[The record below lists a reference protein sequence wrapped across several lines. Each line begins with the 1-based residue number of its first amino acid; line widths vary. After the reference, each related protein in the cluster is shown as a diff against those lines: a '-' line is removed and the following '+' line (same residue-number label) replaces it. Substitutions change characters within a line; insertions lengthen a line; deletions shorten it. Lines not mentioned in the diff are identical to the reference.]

1 MNSIIKR
8 VVSLFSSQEPQS
20 DIPPPSAERKKTPD
34 QSPVMNDPK
43 PVSVV
48 VSPPAF
54 DLDSYESFDEDY
66 FRRTVDEILSD
77 QASFENS
84 FDAYSGT
91 KMMDGT
97 CERKASMARD
107 SGLGSSGHKASP
119 YFPSKVAKKRPVAH
133 RVIQKM
139 ESTEDEDDSEECQS
153 GNKVVRREDPA
164 DSVVKIKLEQLEKR
178 RLGDVGIY
186 APDNEVGSAARAS
199 SVIDVDA
206 CDDENFEEVSEERFV
221 FASVSE
227 EEHNRLV
234 RFLVDHPFMREG
246 AYPVKRSVRRRFISD
261 VRREASYSGMDE
273 GALGVLTKWI
283 KKTYLEVCM
292 VADADKEGSE
302 FGDEIDDENVL
313 EHRSRSKSKKDR
325 KRKRTSIDQAREKT
339 KTKKTKTKKSDISMV
354 PSKQDVRE
362 VINID
367 SDDSAI
373 AISKSPST
381 DIQVL
386 EKAPVPQSDLQRT
399 PTSHHIH
406 PENAKHGRVV
416 IEHATPK
423 APTTPSNHRGNER
436 SISSKESSLPMPRYH
451 NSTSKNDVNSN
462 KRIQPASQEDIAR
475 KESSKKRTVSSADL
489 PSSHSKDELQKIA
502 ENREKRKKK
511 KKKKKKKRCDDK
523 NKRRLDRQEKRR
535 SEKSETIPE
544 RLTTCAEVRSKYFSL
559 SLRQS
564 KGGRTCALRS
574 NTQLPK
580 HSIPEETLLILKDL
594 GLPPDFLSSGSDL
607 SDIPDDTSSINDN
620 PFLSHPTLRISP
632 PRDHIVESFTES
644 PRTPVNGASLVKSCV
659 NPAKPALARPA
670 KVSPYFPQP
679 LVDPE
684 SCIPFPP
691 IDADSFGLVQEQLAH
706 DPFRL
711 LIATIF
717 LNRTRGGVALP
728 VLFRVFERFP
738 TVEAMATADVCD
750 FVDMILCLGFQNQRT
765 RKCISLAQTW
775 MSHPPKKDER
785 YRKLHYP
792 CKLDGRD
799 VRPQECI
806 DDTDPRVAWEVA
818 HLPGV
823 GAYSLDSW
831 RIFCRDELRGLAKDW
846 KGSGAATA
854 DFVPEW
860 KSVLP
865 HDKELRAYLTWM
877 WLKEGWV
884 WDRQTGLKTR
894 ASEKMMR
901 AARRGGVALEE
912 NGNWILETSPVK
924 KATNGLT
931 TLD

>member
-227 EEHNRLV
+227 EEHDRLV

-511 KKKKKKKRCDDK
+511 KKKKKRCDDK

-544 RLTTCAEVRSKYFSL
+544 SNRLSR
-559 SLRQS
+559 
-564 KGGRTCALRS
+564 KGDQQATHIAG
-574 NTQLPK
+574 P
-580 HSIPEETLLILKDL
+580 
-594 GLPPDFLSSGSDL
+594 
-607 SDIPDDTSSINDN
+607 
-620 PFLSHPTLRISP
+620 ISQE
-632 PRDHIVESFTES
+632 H
-644 PRTPVNGASLVKSCV
+644 
-659 NPAKPALARPA
+659 PAKSISLPRKA
-670 KVSPYFPQP
+670 VSM
-679 LVDPE
+679 D
-684 SCIPFPP
+684 
-691 IDADSFGLVQEQLAH
+691 
-706 DPFRL
+706 DPFWD
-711 LIATIF
+711 
-717 LNRTRGGVALP
+717 
-728 VLFRVFERFP
+728 
-738 TVEAMATADVCD
+738 MD
-750 FVDMILCLGFQNQRT
+750 F
-765 RKCISLAQTW
+765 
-775 MSHPPKKDER
+775 
-785 YRKLHYP
+785 
-792 CKLDGRD
+792 
-799 VRPQECI
+799 
-806 DDTDPRVAWEVA
+806 
-818 HLPGV
+818 
-823 GAYSLDSW
+823 
-831 RIFCRDELRGLAKDW
+831 
-846 KGSGAATA
+846 
-854 DFVPEW
+854 
-860 KSVLP
+860 
-865 HDKELRAYLTWM
+865 
-877 WLKEGWV
+877 
-884 WDRQTGLKTR
+884 
-894 ASEKMMR
+894 
-901 AARRGGVALEE
+901 
-912 NGNWILETSPVK
+912 
-924 KATNGLT
+924 
-931 TLD
+931 

>member
-97 CERKASMARD
+97 CERRASMARD

-206 CDDENFEEVSEERFV
+206 CDDEDFEEVSEERFV

-227 EEHNRLV
+227 EEHDRLV
-234 RFLVDHPFMREG
+234 RFLVEHPFMREG

-386 EKAPVPQSDLQRT
+386 EKAPVPQPDLQRT

-423 APTTPSNHRGNER
+423 APTTPSSHRGNER

-462 KRIQPASQEDIAR
+462 KRNQPASQEDNAR

-502 ENREKRKKK
+502 ENRKKRKKK
-511 KKKKKKKRCDDK
+511 KKK
-523 NKRRLDRQEKRR
+523 
-535 SEKSETIPE
+535 
-544 RLTTCAEVRSKYFSL
+544 
-559 SLRQS
+559 
-564 KGGRTCALRS
+564 
-574 NTQLPK
+574 
-580 HSIPEETLLILKDL
+580 
-594 GLPPDFLSSGSDL
+594 
-607 SDIPDDTSSINDN
+607 
-620 PFLSHPTLRISP
+620 
-632 PRDHIVESFTES
+632 
-644 PRTPVNGASLVKSCV
+644 RTPVHGASPVKSCV

-728 VLFRVFERFP
+728 VLFKVFERFP

-750 FVDMILCLGFQNQRT
+750 FVDMIHCLGFQNQRT

>member
-8 VVSLFSSQEPQS
+8 VVSLFSGQQPQS
-20 DIPPPSAERKKTPD
+20 DIPPPSTERIKTLD

-97 CERKASMARD
+97 CERRASMSRD

-139 ESTEDEDDSEECQS
+139 ESTEDEDDSEESLS
-153 GNKVVRREDPA
+153 GNKVVKREDPA
-164 DSVVKIKLEQLEKR
+164 DSVVKIKLEKLEKR
-178 RLGDVGIY
+178 GLGNVGIH
-186 APDNEVGSAARAS
+186 APENEVGSATWAS

-206 CDDENFEEVSEERFV
+206 CDDEDLEEVSEERFV

-227 EEHNRLV
+227 EEHDRLV

-246 AYPVKRSVRRRFISD
+246 AYPVKRSARRRFISD
-261 VRREASYSGMDE
+261 VRREASISCMDE
-273 GALGVLTKWI
+273 GALGVLIKWI

-292 VADADKEGSE
+292 VAHADREGSE

-339 KTKKTKTKKSDISMV
+339 KTKKMKTKISDTTMA

-386 EKAPVPQSDLQRT
+386 EKAPVPQPDLQRT
-399 PTSHHIH
+399 PTSHRIH
-406 PENAKHGRVV
+406 LENAKPGRVV

-423 APTTPSNHRGNER
+423 APTTPSSQRGNER

-451 NSTSKNDVNSN
+451 NSTPNNDVNSN
-462 KRIQPASQEDIAR
+462 KRNRPASREDITR
-475 KESSKKRTVSSADL
+475 KESSKKRTVSSAADL
-489 PSSHSKDELQKIA
+489 PSSHSKDPKSPSELQKIA
-502 ENREKRKKK
+502 E
-511 KKKKKKKRCDDK
+511 
-523 NKRRLDRQEKRR
+523 
-535 SEKSETIPE
+535 
-544 RLTTCAEVRSKYFSL
+544 
-559 SLRQS
+559 
-564 KGGRTCALRS
+564 
-574 NTQLPK
+574 
-580 HSIPEETLLILKDL
+580 
-594 GLPPDFLSSGSDL
+594 
-607 SDIPDDTSSINDN
+607 
-620 PFLSHPTLRISP
+620 
-632 PRDHIVESFTES
+632 
-644 PRTPVNGASLVKSCV
+644 
-659 NPAKPALARPA
+659 
-670 KVSPYFPQP
+670 
-679 LVDPE
+679 
-684 SCIPFPP
+684 
-691 IDADSFGLVQEQLAH
+691 
-706 DPFRL
+706 
-711 LIATIF
+711 
-717 LNRTRGGVALP
+717 TRGGVALP
-728 VLFRVFERFP
+728 VLFKVFERFP
-738 TVEAMATADVCD
+738 TVEAMATAD
-750 FVDMILCLGFQNQRT
+750 
-765 RKCISLAQTW
+765 TW
-775 MSHPPKKDER
+775 MSQPPKKDER

-924 KATNGLT
+924 KAANGLT

>member
-511 KKKKKKKRCDDK
+511 KKKKKRCDDK

-750 FVDMILCLGFQNQRT
+750 FVDMIHCLGFQNQRT

-792 CKLDGRD
+792 CKLDGRN

>member
-8 VVSLFSSQEPQS
+8 VVSLFSRQQPQS
-20 DIPPPSAERKKTPD
+20 DIPPPSAERRKTLD

-97 CERKASMARD
+97 CERRASMARD

-119 YFPSKVAKKRPVAH
+119 YFPSKMAKKRPVAH

-139 ESTEDEDDSEECQS
+139 ESTEDEDDSEEGQS
-153 GNKVVRREDPA
+153 GNKVVKREDPA
-164 DSVVKIKLEQLEKR
+164 DSVVKIKLEELEKR
-178 RLGDVGIY
+178 GLGNVGIH
-186 APDNEVGSAARAS
+186 ALENEVGSAARPS

-206 CDDENFEEVSEERFV
+206 CDDEDLEEVSEERFV

-227 EEHNRLV
+227 EEHDRLV

-246 AYPVKRSVRRRFISD
+246 AYPVKRSARRRFISD
-261 VRREASYSGMDE
+261 VRREASISGMDE

-292 VADADKEGSE
+292 VAHADREGSE

-325 KRKRTSIDQAREKT
+325 KRKRTSIDQARQKT
-339 KTKKTKTKKSDISMV
+339 KTKKMKTKKSDTSMV

-373 AISKSPST
+373 AISKSSST

-386 EKAPVPQSDLQRT
+386 EKAPVPQPDLQRT
-399 PTSHHIH
+399 PTSHRIH
-406 PENAKHGRVV
+406 LENAKPDRVV
-416 IEHATPK
+416 VEHATPK
-423 APTTPSNHRGNER
+423 APTTPSSQRGNER
-436 SISSKESSLPMPRYH
+436 SISGKESSLPMPRYH
-451 NSTSKNDVNSN
+451 NSTPKNDVNSN
-462 KRIQPASQEDIAR
+462 KRNRPASREDITR
-475 KESSKKRTVSSADL
+475 KESSKKRTVSSAADL
-489 PSSHSKDELQKIA
+489 PSSHPKNLESPSELQKIA
-502 ENREKRKKK
+502 ESRKKRKKK
-511 KKKKKKKRCDDK
+511 KEREKK
-523 NKRRLDRQEKRR
+523 NKRRLDRKEKKR
-535 SEKSETIPE
+535 SEK
-544 RLTTCAEVRSKYFSL
+544 
-559 SLRQS
+559 
-564 KGGRTCALRS
+564 
-574 NTQLPK
+574 
-580 HSIPEETLLILKDL
+580 
-594 GLPPDFLSSGSDL
+594 
-607 SDIPDDTSSINDN
+607 
-620 PFLSHPTLRISP
+620 
-632 PRDHIVESFTES
+632 
-644 PRTPVNGASLVKSCV
+644 
-659 NPAKPALARPA
+659 
-670 KVSPYFPQP
+670 
-679 LVDPE
+679 
-684 SCIPFPP
+684 
-691 IDADSFGLVQEQLAH
+691 
-706 DPFRL
+706 
-711 LIATIF
+711 
-717 LNRTRGGVALP
+717 TRGGVALP
-728 VLFRVFERFP
+728 VLFKVFERFP
-738 TVEAMATADVCD
+738 TVEAMATAD
-750 FVDMILCLGFQNQRT
+750 
-765 RKCISLAQTW
+765 TW
-775 MSHPPKKDER
+775 MSQPPKKDER

-924 KATNGLT
+924 KAANGLT

>member
-511 KKKKKKKRCDDK
+511 KKKKKKK
-523 NKRRLDRQEKRR
+523 
-535 SEKSETIPE
+535 
-544 RLTTCAEVRSKYFSL
+544 
-559 SLRQS
+559 
-564 KGGRTCALRS
+564 
-574 NTQLPK
+574 
-580 HSIPEETLLILKDL
+580 
-594 GLPPDFLSSGSDL
+594 
-607 SDIPDDTSSINDN
+607 SSINDN

-750 FVDMILCLGFQNQRT
+750 FVDMIHCLGFQNQRT

>member
-97 CERKASMARD
+97 CERRASMARD

-206 CDDENFEEVSEERFV
+206 CDDEDFEEVSEERFV

-227 EEHNRLV
+227 EEHDRLV
-234 RFLVDHPFMREG
+234 RFLVEHPFMREG

-325 KRKRTSIDQAREKT
+325 KRKRTSIDQQTRL
-339 KTKKTKTKKSDISMV
+339 
-354 PSKQDVRE
+354 
-362 VINID
+362 
-367 SDDSAI
+367 
-373 AISKSPST
+373 
-381 DIQVL
+381 L
-386 EKAPVPQSDLQRT
+386 EKAPVPQPDLQRT

-423 APTTPSNHRGNER
+423 APTTPSSHRGNER

-462 KRIQPASQEDIAR
+462 KRNQPASQEDNAR

-502 ENREKRKKK
+502 ENRKKRKKK
-511 KKKKKKKRCDDK
+511 KKK
-523 NKRRLDRQEKRR
+523 
-535 SEKSETIPE
+535 
-544 RLTTCAEVRSKYFSL
+544 
-559 SLRQS
+559 
-564 KGGRTCALRS
+564 RS

-607 SDIPDDTSSINDN
+607 SDIPDDTGSINDN

-644 PRTPVNGASLVKSCV
+644 PRTPVHGASPVKSCV

-728 VLFRVFERFP
+728 VLFKVFERFP

-750 FVDMILCLGFQNQRT
+750 FVDMIHCLGFQNQRT